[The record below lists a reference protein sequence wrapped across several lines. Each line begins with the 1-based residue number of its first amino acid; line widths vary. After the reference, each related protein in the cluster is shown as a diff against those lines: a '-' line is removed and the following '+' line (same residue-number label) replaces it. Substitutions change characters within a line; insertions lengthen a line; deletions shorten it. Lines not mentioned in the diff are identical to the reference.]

1 MGGKAEETTRNINN
15 AFGPVTANECTEQW
29 WCKKFCKEH
38 ESMEDE
44 ACMAQSSEADNDQFR
59 AIIRAGLLTA
69 TQEVA
74 KELNVNHS
82 TVIWHLKQIGKVK
95 KVDKWVPH
103 ELTEKQ
109 KKIDVLKCHFLLFY
123 AITAN
128 HFSIG
133 LWYAMKSGFYM
144 TTGNDQLSTWTEKK
158 SKALPKAKLAPRKG
172 HGHCLVV
179 YCPSDPLQLSESH

>member
-1 MGGKAEETTRNINN
+1 MGGKAEETTHNINN
-15 AFGPVTANECTEQW
+15 SFGPVTANECTEQW
-29 WCKKFCKEH
+29 WFKKFCKEH

-103 ELTEKQ
+103 ELTKKQ
-109 KKIDVLKCHFLLFY
+109 KNRCFEVSFSLILCNNSKSFLDW
-123 AITAN
+123 IVICN
-128 HFSIG
+128 
-133 LWYAMKSGFYM
+133 
-144 TTGNDQLSTWTEKK
+144 EKWI
-158 SKALPKAKLAPRKG
+158 L
-172 HGHCLVV
+172 
-179 YCPSDPLQLSESH
+179 YDNWQ